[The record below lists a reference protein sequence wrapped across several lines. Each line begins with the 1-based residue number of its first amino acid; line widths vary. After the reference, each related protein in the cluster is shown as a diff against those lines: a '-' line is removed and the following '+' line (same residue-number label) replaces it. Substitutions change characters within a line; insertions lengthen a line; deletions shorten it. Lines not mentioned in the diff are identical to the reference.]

1 MNDQTTIEVTEPK
14 TRSGRRLARW
24 LTVLMFLSA
33 GLFLAGRAVPPWP
46 VSGLLSETQAL
57 WEQHRA
63 VISAP
68 GGLIHHFAFLRDES
82 LATMG
87 QDEVSLWKKL
97 VPPKDTDP
105 RNYKFVSGRWPGKYA
120 IQLDQSPLE
129 IAPPQ
134 FDRAFTVQMWLRH
147 HRPGLNPGPNSDID
161 ATILAL
167 GDGVWSGFRFW
178 LRYPHNVLMFDV
190 GQPKPNPAISLA
202 AQSRLCPQTWHHIA
216 ATWDGKFLSLYVDGL
231 LSDRVQWDGEFHNAR
246 KSSRLRIGFTG
257 NGLGSAIQDVDEIAV
272 YNICLSDQQIFQS
285 ALSGVSVPET
295 EVNQLTT
302 AIRNA
307 WEHRSEDPASLRNIT
322 SDDGLTTEVRAA
334 AGIRLSEMQRANSID
349 TARESLGRVQELTDK
364 AVQGR
369 VLLNTYQR
377 TALHESICVATS
389 DKIATHYLPHS
400 RDRANPSFDAN
411 SIVSFS
417 ADYDQAVDNFRRE
430 LARRDLTDWKNDYEK
445 THQAFLR
452 QHCERCHNTTD
463 ASGGLNLELL
473 SSGESVSRT
482 LDELERI
489 AQVLSDRTMPPEGN
503 PVPPERSVRSF
514 ITWLEGRPSFALCE
528 ELETDESTR
537 NYQGYIHSRRLTR
550 LEFRNAIRDLL
561 GVTLSEADLPSQDG
575 FGGEGFDNVGDILFT
590 GTSQIED
597 YLHSTSVA
605 LTEAR
610 RNNCRWV
617 ATSDNETAL
626 DCLSPESLRAFCRM
640 AWRRPVASEEINQLQ
655 ELLASGRTKGL
666 SHDQCI
672 ILVYQSILMSP
683 NFLFV
688 LEPAPESQ
696 GVYRLSPHEL
706 ATRLSIFLWS
716 SIPDEELLGLADSGQ
731 ILNPTIIEQQ
741 ISRMLSDSR
750 ASALGEA
757 FGLQWLGLLDNVRTP
772 DSNIFPEFDA
782 DLAHDMDQEVIRY
795 VTSIF
800 SENRSIVDLL
810 DSNWTIVNPRLAK
823 HYGLS
828 TAPAGWSKVQLEDQR
843 RGGVLT
849 MGAVLTKTSYSH
861 RTSPV
866 LRGQWVLNSLLG
878 RTVPPPPPNVPSL
891 DAGTNT
897 EISQTMRARLEQHRE
912 DPACAN
918 CHSQM
923 DPLGFALENYDAI
936 GRWRTEERGL
946 PIDSSSTLPDGTR
959 LNGAG
964 DLKGM
969 LNASRDEFL
978 KNFVRKLLG
987 FAVGRG
993 LSSFDDC
1000 VVDRCLEQL
1009 KANGYHSHVLVREIC
1024 LSRPFQ
1030 YRYTPR
1036 ESSATKAASLAGD
1049 RP

>member
-1 MNDQTTIEVTEPK
+1 M
-14 TRSGRRLARW
+14 L
-24 LTVLMFLSA
+24 LSA
-33 GLFLAGRAVPPWP
+33 GLFLAGRALPPLP
-46 VSGLLSETQAL
+46 VSGLLPETQAL

-63 VISAP
+63 AIAAP

-82 LATMG
+82 LAKMG

-134 FDRAFTVQMWLRH
+134 LDRAFTVQMWLRH
-147 HRPGLNPGPNSDID
+147 HRPGLNPGPNADID

-178 LRYPHNVLMFDV
+178 MRYPHNVLMFDV

-202 AQSRLCPQTWHHIA
+202 AQSRLCPETWHHIA
-216 ATWDGKFLSLYVDGL
+216 AKWDGKVISLYVDGL
-231 LSDRVQWDGEFHNAR
+231 LSDQTAWDGEFQNAR
-246 KSSRLRIGFTG
+246 TSSRLRIGFTG
-257 NGLGSAIQDVDEIAV
+257 NGLGSLIQDVDEVAV
-272 YNICLSDQQIFQS
+272 HNICLSDEQIFQS
-285 ALSGVSVPET
+285 ALSGVSVSSE
-295 EVNQLTT
+295 EVNELTT
-302 AIRNA
+302 AVRSA
-307 WEHRSEDPASLRNIT
+307 WEHPTEHPDQLLGIAANQ
-322 SDDGLTTEVRAA
+322 GVAAEVRAA
-334 AGIRLSEMQRANSID
+334 ATLRVSDMQRMGSPDAATQYLDSVRHLTSNPGQGVLMNS
-349 TARESLGRVQELTDK
+349 
-364 AVQGR
+364 
-369 VLLNTYQR
+369 YFR

-389 DKIATHYLPHS
+389 DRIATHYSPDK
-400 RDRANPSFDAN
+400 RDRAKPSFDAN
-411 SIVSFS
+411 SIVSFC
-417 ADYDQAVDNFRRE
+417 AEYDLAVDSFRRE
-430 LARRDLTDWKNDYEK
+430 LARQDLTEWKSDYEQ
-445 THQAFLR
+445 THQAFLH
-452 QHCERCHNTTD
+452 QNCKSCHNNMD
-463 ASGGLNLELL
+463 ASGGTNIELL
-473 SSGESVSRT
+473 SSGENASRS

-489 AQVLSDRTMPPEGN
+489 AQVLRDGTMPPAGH
-503 PVPPERSVRSF
+503 PEPSERAVRSF
-514 ITWLEGRPSFALCE
+514 ITWFEGRPAFALCE
-528 ELETDESTR
+528 ELETDETTR
-537 NYQGYIHSRRLTR
+537 HYQGYIHSRRLTR
-550 LEFRNAIRDLL
+550 LEYRNAIRDLL
-561 GVTLSEADLPSQDG
+561 GVTLTETDLPGQDG

-590 GTSQIED
+590 GTSQIEG

-610 RNNCRWV
+610 KNNCHWFM
-617 ATSDNETAL
+617 ASNNDTPL
-626 DCLSPESLRAFCRM
+626 DCLSAESLSTFCRI
-640 AWRRPVASEEINQLQ
+640 AWRRPVSSEEINRLQ
-655 ELLASGRTKGL
+655 ELLESGRTKGL
-666 SHDQCI
+666 NRDQCI
-672 ILVYQSILMSP
+672 HLVYQSILMSP
-683 NFLFV
+683 NFLFI

-696 GVYRLSPHEL
+696 GVYRLSAYEL

-731 ILNPTIIEQQ
+731 ILNPPIIEQQ
-741 ISRMLSDSR
+741 ISRMLKDPR

-757 FGLQWLGLLDNVRTP
+757 FGLQWLGLLDDVRTP
-772 DSNIFPEFDA
+772 DPKIFPEFDA
-782 DLAHDMDQEVIRY
+782 DLAEDMKQEVVRY

-800 SENRSIVDLL
+800 SENRPVVDLL

-828 TAPAGWSKVQLEDQR
+828 TLPDDWSEVQLEDQR

-866 LRGQWVLNSLLG
+866 LRGQWVLNSMLG

-891 DAGTNT
+891 DAASN
-897 EISQTMRARLEQHRE
+897 SVVAQTMRARLEQHRE

-936 GRWRTEERGL
+936 GRWRTEEKGL
-946 PIDSSSTLPDGTR
+946 PIDSSATLPDGTS
-959 LNGAG
+959 LNGAS
-964 DLKGM
+964 DLKRM

-1036 ESSATKAASLAGD
+1036 ESSAMKAASLAGD